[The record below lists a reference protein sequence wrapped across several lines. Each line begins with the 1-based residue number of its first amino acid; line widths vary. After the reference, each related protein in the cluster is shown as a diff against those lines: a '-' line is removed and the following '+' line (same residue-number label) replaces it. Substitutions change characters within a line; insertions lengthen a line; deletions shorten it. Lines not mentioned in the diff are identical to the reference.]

1 MPIDGAL
8 GAFPPLAH
16 MEEYYAARKRRTVST
31 HSSAAITGL

>member
-1 MPIDGAL
+1 MPLDGAL

-31 HSSAAITGL
+31 HSLAAITGL